1 MNIEHEKI
9 LLEMRSL
16 NKTIIE
22 YPGDYDVE
30 RYTIPQLEITQLESK
45 VHESEIV
52 INKYREELGIALNEI
67 KELNTKIEFLE
78 EKYLKLKEQNGK
90 RKN

>member
-9 LLEMRSL
+9 LLKMRTL
-16 NKTIIE
+16 NQSISE
-22 YPGDYDVE
+22 YPNDYDVE
-30 RYTIPQLEITQLESK
+30 RYTIPELKLTQSK
-45 VHESEIV
+45 SKIHESEIV
-52 INKYREELGIALNEI
+52 INKYREELGVALNEI
-67 KELNTKIEFLE
+67 KDLNRKIEFLE